1 MLRPIQAL
9 CWRPALVA
17 KEARSGMCIINKD
30 YMVRNSLARTRLRA
44 LVNVGAATMRRK
56 AELQDMR

>member
-1 MLRPIQAL
+1 MLRPVQAL
-9 CWRPALVA
+9 CWKPALVVD
-17 KEARSGMCIINKD
+17 EARSILRSD

-56 AELQDMR
+56 AELLDLR